1 MRKPRLITRGVEFLM
16 DERDHTTILISL
28 AKDAVPVDEHRLD
41 LLRSKLRDLDNQIA
55 SDGRADA
62 PRDSRGPKAPRV
74 SFGRKADSSLHPR
87 WTRKSTRLMAA
98 TMDRYKLALLLLT
111 IAIVPLFY
119 VSVWMGLAGLIATY
133 ALIAR
138 FANRAFDRQSKKHTD
153 ASHGQPKR

>member
-1 MRKPRLITRGVEFLM
+1 MRKPRLIMHGLEFLM

-74 SFGRKADSSLHPR
+74 SFGWKADIRNAVRFLNFPGRMPFPISDPSL
-87 WTRKSTRLMAA
+87 A
-98 TMDRYKLALLLLT
+98 
-111 IAIVPLFY
+111 
-119 VSVWMGLAGLIATY
+119 
-133 ALIAR
+133 
-138 FANRAFDRQSKKHTD
+138 
-153 ASHGQPKR
+153 PKRNQGPPD

>member
-74 SFGRKADSSLHPR
+74 SFGRK
-87 WTRKSTRLMAA
+87 
-98 TMDRYKLALLLLT
+98 LT
-111 IAIVPLFY
+111 LPFI
-119 VSVWMGLAGLIATY
+119 LAGRGSRRGSWRLPWIGTNW
-133 ALIAR
+133 R
-138 FANRAFDRQSKKHTD
+138 SCC
-153 ASHGQPKR
+153 